1 MSMQEVRSRATT
13 CTTGSYA
20 YNKIFK
26 KIGATSFSFEPDP
39 SGTLLGGS
47 SAYMT
52 PRDWARFGQL
62 YLQVQLSPEVLPL
75 RNLQKRHSVQRSAL
89 QDAPQLGELWAAVLT
104 GQ

>member
-1 MSMQEVRSRATT
+1 MHYW
-13 CTTGSYA
+13 SYA

-75 RNLQKRHSVQRSAL
+75 RNYRKGIQYSA
-89 QDAPQLGELWAAVLT
+89 PPT
-104 GQ
+104 GCPATG

>member
-1 MSMQEVRSRATT
+1 MHYW
-13 CTTGSYA
+13 SYA

-62 YLQVQLSPEVLPL
+62 YLQVQLSPASFQYDATEKAFMSSL
-75 RNLQKRHSVQRSAL
+75 HMQRLYWQLSFQDAL
-89 QDAPQLGELWAAVLT
+89 QLAAIWSAVPADQLKW
-104 GQ
+104 

>member
-1 MSMQEVRSRATT
+1 MHYW
-13 CTTGSYA
+13 SYA

-62 YLQVQLSPEVLPL
+62 YLQVQLTPHSRLWERCSDEVSLHVYL
-75 RNLQKRHSVQRSAL
+75 
-89 QDAPQLGELWAAVLT
+89 
-104 GQ
+104 